1 VIDGAAR
8 RIEIMGIVF
17 RWRRWRLCGGFAVA
31 GVAALCSLA
40 GAAQAGQTTPAQ
52 CAAKA
57 PIELPVNAWAPARK
71 QLAPPGAKAIRLCRY
86 NALGTRPPRS
96 LARSAL
102 VTSSA
107 TVKAIVSELDQL
119 PRIPRA
125 IFCPADTGAEI
136 DALIAYADGNG
147 VLVQISLSGCT
158 IVSNGS
164 VARWVG
170 PSTAGRELLA
180 QVERLTGYRPSG

>member
-1 VIDGAAR
+1 MDGAPR
-8 RIEIMGIVF
+8 RIEIMRIVS
-17 RWRRWRLCGGFAVA
+17 RRSARVPLGGFAAVLVA
-31 GVAALCSLA
+31 GLIALASA
-40 GAAQAGQTTPAQ
+40 AAQASSTTPAQ

-86 NALGTRPPRS
+86 NALGTRPLRG
-96 LARSAL
+96 LAHSAL

-107 TVKAIVSELDQL
+107 TVKAIVNELDQL

-125 IFCPADTGAEI
+125 VFCPADNGAEI

-147 VLVQISLSGCT
+147 VIVQIGLTGCV

-170 PSTAGRELLA
+170 STTAGRELLA